1 MLDLTK
7 CEPVWPRIISPEEY
21 WWCLLGLFTLYKVTP
36 PHPPT
41 LLSRPVLS
49 PRTQTIFYFL
59 HCSLLSQILSSVQI
73 FLHIGIMFNRHWII
87 TQRTH
92 LEITWLIQHFV
103 CRLYSAKCSACN
115 RIFGKNDFVMR
126 AKTKMF
132 HLDCFRC
139 AACTRHLG
147 KLQHFWL

>member
-1 MLDLTK
+1 MRLISLAGADQ
-7 CEPVWPRIISPEEY
+7 VRARIISPQEY

-36 PHPPT
+36 PHLPT

-59 HCSLLSQILSSVQI
+59 HLSLLHTSNLIGHPDLSAYWY
-73 FLHIGIMFNRHWII
+73 RHWI

-147 KLQHFWL
+147 KLQYS